1 MDMGMTGRLRRTSR
15 AAAVGLAVTLAA
27 LAAGG
32 CAAPAKVIKAITSNT
47 DQIKFLYE
55 QGNSQGIIKCTVGA
69 AGALSQCR
77 EMAVVLAE

>member
-1 MDMGMTGRLRRTSR
+1 MNGRFKQTVR
-15 AAAVGLAVTLAA
+15 ATAVTLA
-27 LAAGG
+27 LTLLGAGG
-32 CAAPAKVIKAITSNT
+32 CAAPAKVITAITNNNE
-47 DQIKFLYE
+47 QIKFLYV

>member
-1 MDMGMTGRLRRTSR
+1 MNGRFKQTVR
-15 AAAVGLAVTLAA
+15 AAAVTLALA
-27 LAAGG
+27 LGPLGASG
-32 CAAPAKVIKAITSNT
+32 CAAPAKVITAITNNN
-47 DQIKFLYE
+47 DQIKFLYV